1 MDCNSIIYDCLRD
14 LEKKAELKPL
24 LEDNYHLISHAVC
37 VRIEQYINEVGP
49 SDTVYAAFDGI
60 APLGKMQQ
68 QQSRRYKSALMEKI
82 FGKPVFSTLQIT
94 PGTGFM
100 KYLSKYVNDYFKSH
114 LKVIVSAADERGEG
128 EHKIFQY
135 IRDHPEKH
143 RTSNT
148 IIYGLDA
155 DLLMLSIFHSNK
167 ANLFV
172 YREAPEFAKSL
183 NADLNAGEAYILN
196 IAELCVSICI
206 DMGFGNDMANLHRRI
221 HDYAVLCFLMGN
233 DFLPKIPSLNIRT
246 NGLQMIMSAYSEN
259 ASKKGFYIIDENE
272 KINWKNFDK
281 ILEYLEKRE
290 EANLIEEARRRR
302 NYKPRAITDR
312 EKIEEIVRVLVE
324 REEYV
329 GVLEGG
335 KRERERLMNE
345 EREIDKEIERVYEYY
360 KYGLEIGKGV
370 KGKRSVRSM
379 RENLSKEL
387 SSNRSK
393 NPLKDP
399 SKEHS
404 SDPYKEH
411 SSDPFKEHSSE
422 PSSKDFTE
430 EDQLKYIM
438 PIEILKEMGIEKE
451 WDEEVSYEWAYCDYF
466 WEADV
471 IVTRIPLNKKS

>member
-1 MDCNSIIYDCLRD
+1 MGIPAYFSHIIRNHMKVLKSFLKFRETTHVNNLYMDCNSIIYDCLRD

-114 LKVIVSAADERGEG
+114 LNVIVSAADERGEG

-246 NGLQMIMSAYSEN
+246 NGLQMIMAAYTEN

-302 NYKPRAITDR
+302 NYKPRGITDR

-335 KRERERLMNE
+335 KRERER
-345 EREIDKEIERVYEYY
+345 
-360 KYGLEIGKGV
+360 G
-370 KGKRSVRSM
+370 
-379 RENLSKEL
+379 
-387 SSNRSK
+387 
-393 NPLKDP
+393 
-399 SKEHS
+399 
-404 SDPYKEH
+404 
-411 SSDPFKEHSSE
+411 
-422 PSSKDFTE
+422 
-430 EDQLKYIM
+430 
-438 PIEILKEMGIEKE
+438 
-451 WDEEVSYEWAYCDYF
+451 
-466 WEADV
+466 
-471 IVTRIPLNKKS
+471 

>member
-1 MDCNSIIYDCLRD
+1 
-14 LEKKAELKPL
+14 
-24 LEDNYHLISHAVC
+24 
-37 VRIEQYINEVGP
+37 
-49 SDTVYAAFDGI
+49 
-60 APLGKMQQ
+60 
-68 QQSRRYKSALMEKI
+68 
-82 FGKPVFSTLQIT
+82 
-94 PGTGFM
+94 
-100 KYLSKYVNDYFKSH
+100 
-114 LKVIVSAADERGEG
+114 
-128 EHKIFQY
+128 
-135 IRDHPEKH
+135 
-143 RTSNT
+143 
-148 IIYGLDA
+148 
-155 DLLMLSIFHSNK
+155 
-167 ANLFV
+167 
-172 YREAPEFAKSL
+172 
-183 NADLNAGEAYILN
+183 
-196 IAELCVSICI
+196 
-206 DMGFGNDMANLHRRI
+206 MGFGNDMANLHRRI

>member
-1 MDCNSIIYDCLRD
+1 
-14 LEKKAELKPL
+14 
-24 LEDNYHLISHAVC
+24 
-37 VRIEQYINEVGP
+37 VGP

-94 PGTGFM
+94 PGTAFM
-100 KYLSKYVNDYFKSH
+100 KYLSKYVNDYFRSFS
-114 LKVIVSAADERGEG
+114 KVIVSAADERGEG

-155 DLLMLSIFHSNK
+155 DLLMLSIFHSDK

-183 NADLNAGEAYILN
+183 NADLNAGEAYVLN
-196 IAELCVSICI
+196 ISELCVSICI

-246 NGLQMIMSAYSEN
+246 NGLQMIMAAYTEN

-290 EANLIEEARRRR
+290 EANLIEEARRRK
-302 NYKPRAITDR
+302 NYKPRGITDR

-345 EREIDKEIERVYEYY
+345 EREIECEIERVYEYY

-379 RENLSKEL
+379 RENLSKDRHKEPHKEHSKEL
-387 SSNRSK
+387 SKEPHKEHSK
-393 NPLKDP
+393 ELSKELSKDRHKEV

-404 SDPYKEH
+404 KSAEGGYTWINRRFILDDKEV
-411 SSDPFKEHSSE
+411 
-422 PSSKDFTE
+422 SSKDFTE